1 MYQKYDITLKALFKD
16 VPKVFLKL
24 ITGYETGKFIDVQF
38 PDIQLREADVV
49 LEVADGK
56 LIHIEIQSTNVKD
69 MLERMLMYIGLIL
82 KQYKRL
88 PTQIVLYVGN
98 EPMNMKNHMEGEGVK
113 YSYKLIDIREIDCR
127 QLLESDIPEDMVLA
141 ILCKTEDVD
150 VTIRK
155 ILDKLT
161 VLPLKER
168 EGYIRKLLYLSDLRK
183 LYPKVKM
190 EVNKMPITIDVKNS
204 DIYQEGKEEGLL
216 EGERRGLLE
225 GERKGLFEGRRE
237 GLLEGIEGML
247 ELKYA
252 SAGLELM
259 NMVRAIPTV
268 DKLEEFKNL
277 IKKAGS
283 VDELRG
289 FLTRSL

>member
-1 MYQKYDITLKALFKD
+1 M
-16 VPKVFLKL
+16 
-24 ITGYETGKFIDVQF
+24 
-38 PDIQLREADVV
+38 
-49 LEVADGK
+49 LEVTDGK
-56 LIHIEIQSTNVKD
+56 LIHFEIQSRNEKD
-69 MLERMLMYIGLIL
+69 MLERMLMYIVLIL
-82 KQYKRL
+82 KQYKKL
-88 PTQIVLYVGN
+88 PIQIVLYVGN
-98 EPMNMKNHMEGEGVK
+98 ESMNMENQLEGEGVK

-127 QLLESDIPEDMVLA
+127 QLLESDIPEDIVLA
-141 ILCKTEDVD
+141 ILCKMENVD
-150 VTIRK
+150 ATIRK
-155 ILDKLT
+155 ILDKLS

-204 DIYQEGKEEGLL
+204 DIYQEGKEA
-216 EGERRGLLE
+216 
-225 GERKGLFEGRRE
+225 
-237 GLLEGIEGML
+237 GLLEGIELGL
-247 ELKYA
+247 ELKYG

-268 DKLEEFKNL
+268 NKLEEFKNL

-289 FLTRSL
+289 FWGRSV